1 MKKIIIFYLLTS
13 SVNLFALD
21 IISINFHNLDDDGSW
36 AYDTQT
42 IKKNERAGT
51 SDYSGGSTITNKWNN
66 ILPEALGNVSLV
78 DSSGSTVDLDIKIK
92 AISPTWNNAY
102 KNQPGMVGISAWPK
116 MIIKEAISISG
127 LNNYSQN
134 YVVVLFLSYQ
144 KDSGFTAGEL
154 NIAGN
159 KIPFTKENEVIICEN
174 LVDDALIIDLA
185 NKSSG
190 VNKGGVFIGGMQII
204 KR

>member
-66 ILPEALGNVSLV
+66 ILPEALGNISLV

-159 KIPFTKENEVIICEN
+159 KISFTKENEVIICEN

>member
-1 MKKIIIFYLLTS
+1 MKKFFIFYLLTF
-13 SVNLFALD
+13 SVNLYALD

-66 ILPEALGNVSLV
+66 ILSEALGNISLV

>member
-13 SVNLFALD
+13 SVSLFALD

-66 ILPEALGNVSLV
+66 ILPEALGNISLV

>member
-1 MKKIIIFYLLTS
+1 MKKIIIFYLLTF
-13 SVNLFALD
+13 SVSLFALD

-66 ILPEALGNVSLV
+66 ILPEALGNISLV

>member
-66 ILPEALGNVSLV
+66 ILSEALGNISLV

>member
-66 ILPEALGNVSLV
+66 ILPEALGNISLV

>member
-66 ILPEALGNVSLV
+66 ILPEALGNISLV

-174 LVDDALIIDLA
+174 LVDDALMIDLA

>member
-1 MKKIIIFYLLTS
+1 MRKIIIFYLVTF

-51 SDYSGGSTITNKWNN
+51 SDYSGGTTITNKWNN
-66 ILPEALGNVSLV
+66 ILPEALGNISLV
-78 DSSGSTVDLDIKIK
+78 DSSGGTVDLDIKIK

-144 KDSGFTAGEL
+144 KDSGFIAGEL

-159 KIPFTKENEVIICEN
+159 KIPFSKENDVIICEN
-174 LVDDALIIDLA
+174 LVDDNLIIDLA